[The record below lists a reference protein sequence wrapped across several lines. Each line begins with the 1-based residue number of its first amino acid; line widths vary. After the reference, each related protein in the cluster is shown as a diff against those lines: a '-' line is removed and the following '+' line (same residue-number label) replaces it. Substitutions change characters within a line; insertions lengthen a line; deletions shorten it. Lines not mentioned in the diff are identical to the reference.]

1 LIEITMQARALASV
15 AVVGV
20 GALWGLYWL
29 PLRRLADAAPLG
41 PWLTA
46 IALAIA
52 CLALA
57 PAGWLGRHRLRRTSR
72 GALASTGLGGCAF
85 VLYSDGLLYGH
96 VAVVILLFY
105 LTPIWSSLIAR
116 FWLGH
121 VVSWWRWLA
130 IACGLLGILLVLH
143 GSGGGLPVPARLGDW
158 LGLASGMLWA
168 IASTGMHE
176 RDTGPA
182 AERNF
187 VFCSGALIAAVA
199 LALVLG
205 IGDAPAGGDVAV
217 SAALTWAAVI
227 GVVWWAGSLTL
238 FLAATQRL
246 EPPRVGILLMS
257 EVIVGA
263 ISAALLAAEPFGALM
278 AVGTAL
284 VVVAGVLETLPEPRS
299 GWSAAEPPAH

>member
-1 LIEITMQARALASV
+1 MQARTLASA

-29 PLRRLADAAPLG
+29 PLRRLAEAAPLG
-41 PWLTA
+41 PWLTV

-52 CLALA
+52 FVVLA
-57 PAGWLGRHRLRRTSR
+57 PAGWQGRQRLRRTSR
-72 GALASTGLGGCAF
+72 GALASTGLGGLAF

-105 LTPIWSSLIAR
+105 LTPVWSSLIAR
-116 FWLGH
+116 FWLGRA
-121 VVSWWRWLA
+121 VSWWRWLA
-130 IACGLLGILLVLH
+130 IACGLFGILLVLH
-143 GSGGGLPVPARLGDW
+143 GSEGGLPVPARLGDW
-158 LGLASGMLWA
+158 LGLASGLLWA

-176 RDTGPA
+176 QDTGPA

-187 VFCSGALIAAVA
+187 VFCSGALISAVL

-205 IGDAPAGGDVAV
+205 NETPAGSGDVAV
-217 SAALTWAAVI
+217 AAAIGWAAII

-263 ISAALLAAEPFGALM
+263 ISAALLAAEPFGVLM
-278 AVGTAL
+278 AVGTGL
-284 VVVAGVLETLPEPRS
+284 VVVAGLLETLPEPRG
-299 GWSAAEPPAH
+299 GWSAPEPPAR